1 MFLGKNVRMFPVNSA
16 RMSQELFQDKNALMS
31 QDRCPSR
38 SADRSQDS
46 SARMFPARSVEMFQD
61 RSQDRNVATY
71 PGNSARMCQDSSA
84 EMSHLKSV
92 PMFQDNSVERFL
104 SRCVTLLSQPMEN
117 KRNASVK
124 ISPIHS
130 VPMLKIETQASLL
143 VNTSNIYQDKIIFIL
158 ALNINLRHYN
168 TRK

>member
-61 RSQDRNVATY
+61 RW
-71 PGNSARMCQDSSA
+71 QDSSA

-92 PMFQDNSVERFL
+92 LMFQDKSVEMFPDNSVNRFL